1 MTPVTKQKRTNRVY
15 NVIIKVC
22 SVLWVKGG
30 KKYNRKVRSRRTG
43 DDHKPFLF
51 LLKNTAPTLVWS
63 TTNYL
68 TIWSAAAEAA
78 ASAVC
83 PSKAAVML
91 LFLLMEEQ
99 VNL

>member
-1 MTPVTKQKRTNRVY
+1 
-15 NVIIKVC
+15 
-22 SVLWVKGG
+22 VLWVKGG

-51 LLKNTAPTLVWS
+51 LLKNTAATLVWS